1 MYSTFNMLQ
10 DKFLKQIN
18 SRVTRHEV
26 PSNSTLPTTLI
37 SYQILYQARQH
48 KTLVASTKTKLA
60 RTTHLAFKQL
70 TSTPPKLVIKSNLT
84 LKDGTSIYHLNIYFL
99 SSHICSLRV
108 ISLAVEVQ
116 VLGVQ
121 YHLQEG
127 EPQSFNFLSRQI
139 PFSSKAKQSVNRIHN
154 MDIND
159 FISDHVGEWFYKLF
173 PASRIHSHKN
183 T

>member
-18 SRVTRHEV
+18 SRGSLINKLTVLPIKYTVQLLEQKHKKDDFSLPYQNLV
-26 PSNSTLPTTLI
+26 SNFIPSSPTQDI
-37 SYQILYQARQH
+37 SSEYKN
-48 KTLVASTKTKLA
+48 KTSTK
-60 RTTHLAFKQL
+60 
-70 TSTPPKLVIKSNLT
+70 
-84 LKDGTSIYHLNIYFL
+84 
-99 SSHICSLRV
+99 V